1 MELFLDFLT
10 KGLETGAPI
19 AFAALGAVFSERGGV
34 VNIALEGI
42 MLTSAFAIVWG
53 ALAFQGIAAGL
64 LLAVLAGM
72 LIALVH
78 AVVTITYK
86 VDQIVSGVAINILA
100 QGITRFLSQNL
111 FAQETQS
118 ALNPYLFPRWLGINA
133 FAFVLIP
140 LTALAWFVL
149 YKTVFGIRLRTV
161 GENPAAADT
170 LGIDVVGLRYAGVL
184 LSGAFC
190 GLSAAVLYPSHDG
203 RPRLHRARGHDLWPV
218 APGGRGAGGAPLWLR
233 GHLSHHVRGPHLDPE
248 PVCADVPVRARH
260 RGPGRHGGP
269 RARSR
274 SGRHPVRQGRG
285 LAAGTGR
292 TVGAAAAKGWYS
304 QA

>member
-1 MELFLDFLT
+1 MTFLLDFLA

-19 AFAALGAVFSERGGV
+19 ALAALGAVFSERGGV

-53 ALAFQGIAAGL
+53 GLAFHGIAAGL
-64 LLAVLAGM
+64 LLAVVAGV

-100 QGITRFLSQNL
+100 QGITRFLSQKV

-118 ALNPYLFPRWLGINA
+118 ALNPYSFPQLLGINS

-149 YKTVFGIRLRTV
+149 YKTVFGLRLRTA

-170 LGIDVVGLRYAGVL
+170 LGLDVAGLRYAGVL
-184 LSGAFC
+184 VSGALC
-190 GLSAAVLYPSHDG
+190 GLSAAVLYPSQWVSG
-203 RPRLHRARGHDLWPV
+203 MT
-218 APGGRGAGGAPLWLR
+218 GGRGFIALAAMIFGRWHPVGAVLAALLFGYADAFRIMFGAQISIPSQFVQMFPYVLAIVVLAGMAG
-233 GHLSHHVRGPHLDPE
+233 
-248 PVCADVPVRARH
+248 
-260 RGPGRHGGP
+260 
-269 RARSR
+269 RSR
-274 SGRHPVRQGRG
+274 AP
-285 LAAGTGR
+285 AADGIPYD
-292 TVGAAAAKGWYS
+292 KGED
-304 QA
+304 